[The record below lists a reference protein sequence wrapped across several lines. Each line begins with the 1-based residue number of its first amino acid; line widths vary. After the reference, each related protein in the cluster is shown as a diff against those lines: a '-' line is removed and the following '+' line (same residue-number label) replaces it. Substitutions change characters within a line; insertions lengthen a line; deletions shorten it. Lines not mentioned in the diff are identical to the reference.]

1 MKRLI
6 LTLSAAA
13 SLLAYQAFGQT
24 ISISGTNITAT
35 PGSTVGDLLT
45 LQIVGANSIG
55 NVESVN
61 FLLAT
66 PSTGVHS
73 GVSFFTTAIGSF
85 NSPFNTAN
93 NPGTA
98 TFNKTGDA
106 NNLNFTLT
114 SMDVGDNAPAASAA
128 AVASTGTTTIPFE
141 TLNFTLAAN
150 TPVGTYTFM
159 AGAGGTGDAAQG
171 SFIDNSGN
179 MSFGVTSE
187 PTFTITVVPEPAT
200 LSLLGLSGLG
210 SFGLTVLRAR
220 RRSS

>member
-1 MKRLI
+1 MKK
-6 LTLSAAA
+6 
-13 SLLAYQAFGQT
+13 SLLIISAMLGLLTYQGFGQT
-24 ISISGTNITAT
+24 ISISGTNVTAT
-35 PGSTVGDLLT
+35 PGSTIGDLLT

-61 FLLAT
+61 ILMGT

-73 GVSFFTTAIGSF
+73 GVNFFTTAIGSF

-98 TFNKTGDA
+98 TFNAAGDA
-106 NNLNFTLT
+106 ANSGFTLT

-128 AVASTGTTTIPFE
+128 AVASSGTTTIPFE
-141 TLNFTLAAN
+141 TLNFTLAPN

-159 AGAGGTGDAAQG
+159 VGLGGHADAQG
-171 SFIDNSGN
+171 SFIDNSSN
-179 MSFGVTSE
+179 AAFSVNSE

-210 SFGLTVLRAR
+210 SFGLTILRAR

>member
-1 MKRLI
+1 MKKLI

-24 ISISGTNITAT
+24 ISISGTNINAT
-35 PGSTVGDLLT
+35 PGSTVADQLT
-45 LQIVGANSIG
+45 LQIIGANSIG

-61 FLLAT
+61 ILMGT

-73 GVSFFTTAIGSF
+73 GVSFFTTSIGSF

-106 NNLNFTLT
+106 NNSGFTLT

-128 AVASTGTTTIPFE
+128 PVASSGTTTIPFE
-141 TLNFTLAAN
+141 TLNFTLASN

-159 AGAGGTGDAAQG
+159 VGAGGTADAAQG
-171 SFIDNSGN
+171 SFIDNSSN
-179 MSFGVTSE
+179 TQFSVNSE

-210 SFGLTVLRAR
+210 SLGLNILR
-220 RRSS
+220 RRRTLS